1 MFLLVKIQK
10 VYLFLLAGN
19 DKEKY
24 VPMETL
30 YNEANKYLN
39 GNIYMCDLDIAIKNI
54 KEKCKNEIIVIMRKL
69 LCLWRCYK
77 AF

>member
-1 MFLLVKIQK
+1 MPK
-10 VYLFLLAGN
+10 
-19 DKEKY
+19 
-24 VPMETL
+24 ETL

-39 GNIYMCDLDIAIKNI
+39 ENIYMSDLDIAIKNV
-54 KEKCKNEIIVIMRKL
+54 KEKCKEEIIVIMRKL